1 VSLNLKAYRLR
12 RGMTQV
18 DVVAEIHK
26 RAVARG
32 HVQPGL
38 CPCAVSRHE
47 NGHKRPSL
55 YYQAWYCEIYRATS
69 VELGFCVALPNERD
83 ALDASAATLR
93 AARTSRPPALGV
105 GISTSRLARPAD
117 VDPEIV
123 DRLLDLRAA
132 LVRTDSLL
140 GPRRLLVTVSEQIA
154 LIEDY
159 LAVAAAN
166 VRAEL
171 LAVGALYAEFAS
183 WLFDD
188 AGQLAEGAAWS
199 DRALGW
205 AHAAGRAD
213 LVAYVL
219 MRKAQQAMLVKQ
231 AGMVISLAQTAR
243 RIGPRASDRVL
254 ASAAQQEA
262 HGHAL
267 AGDERAATAAL
278 ASAYDLVADAPPA
291 DDRIGLAAH
300 CDVGYLH
307 AQRGSCMV
315 RLGRPR
321 AAVEAFDEALT
332 CWPSDY
338 RRERGLHLARKS
350 CALVG
355 AGEPSEAAAT
365 GRQALDIA
373 RATGSARTLDE
384 LHELDAALARVGTS
398 DGEVDA
404 FRDELSAIA

>member
-1 VSLNLKAYRLR
+1 MSLNLKAYRLR

-18 DVVAEIHK
+18 EVVAEIHK

-32 HVQPGL
+32 DVQPGL
-38 CPCAVSRHE
+38 CPSAVSRHE

-55 YYQAWYCEIYRATS
+55 YYQAWYCEIYRATP
-69 VELGFCVALPNERD
+69 VELGFCLALPNERD
-83 ALDASAATLR
+83 ALDASAVALR
-93 AARTSRPPALGV
+93 AATTSQPPALGV
-105 GISTSRLARPAD
+105 RLSTSRLSRPAD

-154 LIEDY
+154 LIEDH

-166 VRAEL
+166 ARAEL
-171 LAVGALYAEFAS
+171 LAVGALYAEFAG

-188 AGQLAEGAAWS
+188 AGHLAEGAAWS

-205 AHAAGRAD
+205 AHAAGRVD

-219 MRKAQQAMLVKQ
+219 MRKAQQAMLVRQ
-231 AGMVISLAQTAR
+231 GGMVVSLAQAAR
-243 RIGPRASDRVL
+243 RVGSRAPDRVL

-267 AGDERAATAAL
+267 AGDERAATVAL
-278 ASAYDLVADAPPA
+278 MRAYDLVADAPAA

-315 RLGRPR
+315 RLGRSR
-321 AAVEAFDEALT
+321 AAVEAFDEALS

-338 RRERGLHLARKS
+338 RRERGLYLARKS

-355 AGEPSEAAAT
+355 AGEPCEAAAT
-365 GRQALDIA
+365 GRQALDVV
-373 RATGSARTLDE
+373 RSTGSARTLDE
-384 LHELDAALARVGTS
+384 LREVDAALARVRTA
-398 DGEVDA
+398 DAEVDA
-404 FRDELSAIA
+404 FRHELAAIA